1 MFSVIKIVDQLFENI
16 EDTQNTHTHT
26 HNRIYEVKMLLINTQ
41 IVRTF
46 TCFDKYLSTITDD

>member
-1 MFSVIKIVDQLFENI
+1 MCSQNVDQLFDNI

-26 HNRIYEVKMLLINTQ
+26 PNMIYEVKMLLINIE

-46 TCFDKYLSTITDD
+46 TCFDKHLSTITDD